1 MSGQFC
7 FFSFP
12 GFLKRLFQLL
22 VDSPVSK
29 NDLLFKAIHLFSFSM
44 WYQSKNKKKKS
55 KKYQP
60 PDWGAIID
68 ETRRE
73 IEISPFFEKFINKLP
88 VDERISI
95 ICLGLGSI
103 TNSRSARHQLALLEA
118 ILMKNENFSLENLF
132 DPAFTEDD
140 LLILN
145 QKFQNVA
152 KQEFQGFQ
160 DDNSHRLLY
169 LPHVPL
175 WLLDDCIY
183 KCRERL
189 SNLIIIGNDMRT
201 ILETQNSIGNEKNH
215 LEQNNFY
222 YFRERRTPVIEYHPQ

>member
-1 MSGQFC
+1 
-7 FFSFP
+7 
-12 GFLKRLFQLL
+12 
-22 VDSPVSK
+22 
-29 NDLLFKAIHLFSFSM
+29 M
-44 WYQSKNKKKKS
+44 WNQSKTKKKKS

-68 ETRRE
+68 ETRRD
-73 IEISPFFEKFINKLP
+73 IEISPFFEKFIKKLP

-103 TNSRSARHQLALLEA
+103 SNSRSARHQLALLEA

-145 QKFQNVA
+145 RKFKNVA
-152 KQEFQGFQ
+152 IQEFEGFQ
-160 DDNSHRLLY
+160 DDDSHRLLY

-183 KCRERL
+183 KCRKRL

-201 ILETQNSIGNEKNH
+201 ILETQNSIGKKSKRLEHDLSYYLREKGT
-215 LEQNNFY
+215 E
-222 YFRERRTPVIEYHPQ
+222 VVEYNPQ